1 MNLLIMYI
9 ILLIYYYDI
18 NTFQYLMVPYLSLE
32 LHVYACNKYLMTFI
46 YIDYNIITTIVF
58 HRKFRN
64 VSENTNVKVSPWR
77 MCNHFPEICV
87 RLYIHVRV

>member
-18 NTFQYLMVPYLSLE
+18 NTFQYLMVPYLLLE

-58 HRKFRN
+58 HRTRKFQN
-64 VSENTNVKVSPWR
+64 VSENTNVKVSP
-77 MCNHFPEICV
+77 
-87 RLYIHVRV
+87 